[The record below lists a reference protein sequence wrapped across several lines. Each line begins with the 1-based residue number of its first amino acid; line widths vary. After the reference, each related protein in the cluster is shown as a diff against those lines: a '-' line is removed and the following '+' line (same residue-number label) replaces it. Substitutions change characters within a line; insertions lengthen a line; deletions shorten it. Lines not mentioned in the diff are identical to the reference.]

1 MAAGMDARTHTKGA
15 EMQHA
20 FRGSRRLS
28 AFLSISA
35 LFAFAV
41 FATGAS
47 AHTTAKHGHHKR
59 GHHHNN
65 GHHHGN
71 GGVTIDNGVNWGT
84 VPGEGPASL
93 YTLQNSNG
101 MTVKITN
108 FGGVVQSIWVPD
120 KRGHAKDVV
129 LGFPSLSDYVND
141 FFQGHTGTPWPAPGG
156 SGDTYFGAIIGRYA
170 NRIAN
175 AAFTI
180 PGANGGSYTLDANN
194 GPNTLHG
201 GFLGWNTAVWSAATS
216 EGPGT
221 ASLALTNT
229 FPSGEGCDP
238 AQTHTPCNGFPGD
251 VKATVVY
258 TLTRDNQ
265 LKITYTAM
273 NTSSSLD
280 TVINLTNHSY
290 FNLGGES
297 SGSVEN
303 QLLQIN
309 SNQYTPVNINLIP
322 EAPYFV
328 NVAGTPYDFRHLT
341 PIGENIR
348 NTNLPDGVPLTSGLK
363 QLQIAHGYDNNWVLN
378 GSGYR
383 QVSTAVDPQTG
394 IVLKTFTDQP
404 GVQFYSSNFLVGDL
418 IGTGGNVYRQTQ
430 GFTLE
435 TQHYPD
441 SPHHIGDPAWPSVV
455 LPHGG
460 TFNSVTSY
468 QLGVAGGHDH
478 GHHRR

>member
-1 MAAGMDARTHTKGA
+1 
-15 EMQHA
+15 MQHA
-20 FRGSRRLS
+20 FRGSKRLF
-28 AFLSISA
+28 AFLSACALVSA
-35 LFAFAV
+35 AFA
-41 FATGAS
+41 AGAS
-47 AHTTAKHGHHKR
+47 AHSVAKHKGHHR
-59 GHHHNN
+59 N

-71 GGVTIDNGVNWGT
+71 GAVTITSQPWGT

-93 YTLQNSNG
+93 YTLTNSNG
-101 MTVKITN
+101 MKVNITN

-120 KRGHAKDVV
+120 KRGTSKDVV
-129 LGFPSLSDYVND
+129 LGFSSLDGYVND
-141 FFQGHTGTPWPAPGG
+141 FFQGHLNMPWPAAGG

-175 AAFTI
+175 ASF
-180 PGANGGSYTLDANN
+180 PLNGTTYTLDANN

-216 EGPGT
+216 TGSGS
-221 ASLALTNT
+221 ASLQLTNT
-229 FPSGEGCDP
+229 FKDGEGCDKTRT
-238 AQTHTPCNGFPGD
+238 ATCTGFPAD
-251 VKATVVY
+251 VQATVVY

-265 LKITYTAM
+265 LKITYTAI
-273 NTSSSLD
+273 NSSKTLN

-297 SGSVEN
+297 SGTVEH

-309 SNQYTPVNINLIP
+309 ADQYTPVDANLIP

-328 NVAGTPYDFRHLT
+328 DVHGTAYDFTHLT

-348 NTNLPDGVPLTSGLK
+348 NTNLPDGFAAPAGQLK

-383 QVSTAVDPQTG
+383 QVSTALDPKTG

-418 IGTGGNVYRQTQ
+418 IGTSGNTYRQTD

-441 SPHHIGDPAWPSVV
+441 SPHHQGDPLWPSVV
-455 LPHGG
+455 LPAGG
-460 TFNSVTSY
+460 TFNSTTSY
-468 QLGVAGGHDH
+468 QLGVLGGSHGDH
-478 GHHRR
+478 THKSHKKH